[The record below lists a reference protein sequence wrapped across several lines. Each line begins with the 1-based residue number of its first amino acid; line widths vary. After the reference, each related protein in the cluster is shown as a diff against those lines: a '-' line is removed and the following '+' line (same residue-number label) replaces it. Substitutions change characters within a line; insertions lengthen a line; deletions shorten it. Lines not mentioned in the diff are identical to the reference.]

1 MGISIDMAKEL
12 VRDIVF
18 TADRYVEDDGSVT
31 LSLQNFDIV
40 VNDIDNQSA
49 MDSLVKEL
57 KEYALEFYKD
67 IEFWGSDKNR
77 REQLKK
83 ILKVL
88 LADDKELRESIKC
101 QQIDKR
107 SLRQLGR
114 QDPAQQDHCDG
125 QSHF

>member
-57 KEYALEFYKD
+57 KEYALEFYED

-83 ILKVL
+83 
-88 LADDKELRESIKC
+88 S
-101 QQIDKR
+101 
-107 SLRQLGR
+107 
-114 QDPAQQDHCDG
+114 
-125 QSHF
+125 